1 MDLPEKHRTSSDAQ
15 PEAARVK
22 TEELQSAIF
31 KSVNFSYIAT
41 DEKGVIQLFN
51 AGAERMLGYTALKVV
66 NKITPAEISDP
77 RELIARAEVLSLE
90 FARHAAPYT
99 CPNSQRRADSQGRL
113 VSA

>member
-31 KSVNFSYIAT
+31 KSVNFFYIAT
-41 DEKGVIQLFN
+41 EKGVIQLFN